1 MTIYEKLSNIQSEL
15 KAPKS
20 QYNSFGKYSYR
31 SCEDIL
37 EAVKPICKNNKAVC
51 TINDEIVLVGDRY
64 YVKATAWLIDTESG
78 ERINNIAYAREEDEK
93 KGMDGSQ
100 VTGASSSYARKYALN
115 GLFAIDD
122 TKDSDATNKGED
134 KPKTSAKQEKSE
146 QPKQAQKTQPKPQPN
161 QQPKQEQKPAE
172 TFQKLTKTEIV
183 TKYGVKNVEAT
194 IAWFEERFGI
204 PFDKWDEDATTV
216 ARSKLED
223 QKKKREAAER
233 NKEAEYPFPT
243 K

>member
-146 QPKQAQKTQPKPQPN
+146 QPKQAQKPKPEQA
-161 QQPKQEQKPAE
+161 QKPAA

-204 PFDKWDEDATTV
+204 PFNEWDEDATTV

-223 QKKKREAAER
+223 QKKKREAAEQ
-233 NKEAEYPFPT
+233 NKEAEYPFPI

>member
-134 KPKTSAKQEKSE
+134 KPKTSVKQEKSE
-146 QPKQAQKTQPKPQPN
+146 QPKQAQKPKPEQA
-161 QQPKQEQKPAE
+161 QKPAA

-204 PFDKWDEDATTV
+204 PFNEWDEDATTV

-223 QKKKREAAER
+223 QKKKREAAEQ
-233 NKEAEYPFPT
+233 NKEAEYPFPI

>member
-134 KPKTSAKQEKSE
+134 KPKTSVKQEKSE
-146 QPKQAQKTQPKPQPN
+146 QPKQAQKPKPEQA
-161 QQPKQEQKPAE
+161 QKPAE

-204 PFDKWDEDATTV
+204 PFNEWDEDATRV

-223 QKKKREAAER
+223 QKKKRDAAEQ
-233 NKEAEYPFPT
+233 NKDAEYPFPT

>member
-37 EAVKPICKNNKAVC
+37 EAVKPICATNKAVC
-51 TINDEIVLVGDRY
+51 TISDEIVLVGDRY
-64 YVKATAWLIDTESG
+64 YVRATALLIDTESG
-78 ERINNIAYAREEDEK
+78 EKINNVAYAREEAEK

-146 QPKQAQKTQPKPQPN
+146 QPKQAQKPKPEQA
-161 QQPKQEQKPAE
+161 QKPAE

-204 PFDKWDEDATTV
+204 PFNEWDEDATTV

-223 QKKKREAAER
+223 QKKKREAAEQ
-233 NKEAEYPFPT
+233 NKEAEYPFPI

>member
-37 EAVKPICKNNKAVC
+37 EAVKPICAKNKAVC
-51 TINDEIVLVGDRY
+51 LINDEIVTVGERY
-64 YVKATAWLIDTESG
+64 YVKSTVSLIDTESG
-78 ERINNIAYAREEDEK
+78 EGIKNTAYSREEEDK

-122 TKDSDATNKGED
+122 TKDSDATNQGED
-134 KPKTSAKQEKSE
+134 KPKTSARTAKAA
-146 QPKQAQKTQPKPQPN
+146 QPKQDQQAQPKE
-161 QQPKQEQKPAE
+161 QQQAAA

-194 IAWFEERFGI
+194 ISWFEEKFGI
-204 PFDKWDEDATTV
+204 PFGEWDEDATTV

-223 QKKKREAAER
+223 QKKKREAAEQ

>member
-134 KPKTSAKQEKSE
+134 KPKTSVKQEKSE
-146 QPKQAQKTQPKPQPN
+146 QPKQAQKPKPEQA
-161 QQPKQEQKPAE
+161 QKPSA

-204 PFDKWDEDATTV
+204 PFNEWDEDATTV

-223 QKKKREAAER
+223 QKKKREAAEQ

>member
-78 ERINNIAYAREEDEK
+78 ERINNIAYAREEAEK

-115 GLFAIDD
+115 DLFAIDD

-134 KPKTSAKQEKSE
+134 KPKTSVKQEKSE
-146 QPKQAQKTQPKPQPN
+146 QPKQAQKPKPEQA
-161 QQPKQEQKPAE
+161 QKPAA

-204 PFDKWDEDATTV
+204 PFNEWDEDATTV

-223 QKKKREAAER
+223 QKKKREAAEQ
-233 NKEAEYPFPT
+233 NKEAEYPFPI

>member
-78 ERINNIAYAREEDEK
+78 ERINNISYAREEDEK

-134 KPKTSAKQEKSE
+134 KPKTSVKQEKSE
-146 QPKQAQKTQPKPQPN
+146 QPKQAQKPKPEQA
-161 QQPKQEQKPAE
+161 QKPAA

-204 PFDKWDEDATTV
+204 PFNEWDEDATTV

-223 QKKKREAAER
+223 QKKKREAAEQ
-233 NKEAEYPFPT
+233 NKEAEYPFPI

>member
-134 KPKTSAKQEKSE
+134 KPKTSVKQEKSE
-146 QPKQAQKTQPKPQPN
+146 QPKQAQKPQPE
-161 QQPKQEQKPAE
+161 QAQKPAA

-204 PFDKWDEDATTV
+204 PFNEWDEDATTV

-223 QKKKREAAER
+223 RKKKREAAEQ
-233 NKEAEYPFPT
+233 NKNDEYPFPM

>member
-134 KPKTSAKQEKSE
+134 KPKTSVKQEKSE
-146 QPKQAQKTQPKPQPN
+146 QPKQAQKPKPEQA
-161 QQPKQEQKPAE
+161 QKPAA

-204 PFDKWDEDATTV
+204 PFNEWDEDATTV

-223 QKKKREAAER
+223 QKKKREAAEQ
-233 NKEAEYPFPT
+233 NKDAEYPFPT